1 MADTRFRLSARVSSA
16 SPASVSALLE
26 QLLPQS
32 SVRELEGDLLID
44 ADLEGASAKD
54 LNRALL
60 SALRGGGEEDGAAG
74 PVDGNGWHDAKLLRL
89 RLEENDQQATVNAG

>member
-1 MADTRFRLSARVSSA
+1 MTGTRFRLSARVSSA

-26 QLLPQS
+26 QLLPQG

-60 SALRGGGEEDGAAG
+60 SASRGVEKKTALRAQWMATDGTTQSFF
-74 PVDGNGWHDAKLLRL
+74 DYLLKKTTSR
-89 RLEENDQQATVNAG
+89 RQ